1 MNTKLTLKL
10 DKDHIEQAKKY
21 AAKRK
26 TSLSSLVDKYF
37 AFLTDIDSGFDEE
50 ITPTVR
56 KLSGIFNLES
66 DFDLKEEKRKRLL
79 EKYQ

>member
-1 MNTKLTLKL
+1 MDIKLTLKM

-26 TSLSSLVDKYF
+26 TSLSSLVEKYF
-37 AFLTDIDSGFDEE
+37 AFLTDIDSGLDEE

-56 KLSGIFNLES
+56 KLSGVLDLES
-66 DFDLKEEKRKRLL
+66 DFDLKEEKRQRLL
-79 EKYQ
+79 EKYR

>member
-1 MNTKLTLKL
+1 MDIKLTLKM

-26 TSLSSLVDKYF
+26 TSLSSLVEKYF
-37 AFLTDIDSGFDEE
+37 AFLTDIDSGLDEE

-56 KLSGIFNLES
+56 KLSGILDLES
-66 DFDLKEEKRKRLL
+66 DFDLKEEKRQRLL
-79 EKYQ
+79 EKYR